1 MRRLA
6 LLAAGAL
13 LVSCG
18 EQREVAMEGLFIA
31 IGYRPNTEAFRE
43 WLEVDDAFQD

>member
-18 EQREVAMEGLFIA
+18 EQREVAATGGGTVA
-31 IGYRPNTEAFRE
+31 SADAGEAELPPRSVE
-43 WLEVDDAFQD
+43 LCV